1 MKGFLRNSFFFK
13 VLQTSNYYFRTFLV
27 LIYFKT
33 DKVLFHVIDMRG
45 VKEVGKGNGVAQDI
59 YSSFWI
65 DTTDSY
71 LIGEKGRVPFVRHD
85 LFKSVWKAIS
95 DILMKG
101 YYDVGYFPVMI
112 SKASL
117 LYSIYGEVD
126 EEMLVDSFLNYICED
141 ERKTVQNVLAID
153 EKESI
158 FESEDFLDILDRF
171 KCRSKVTMFNAR
183 NIIIELA
190 KQELIQKP
198 HLMAHSW
205 ASNFK
210 YFKQEEDFQ
219 SVQNITKFY
228 EKLLAPPKRIIGL
241 IETKP
246 SNESEKDSLGYL
258 KQYKRVRS
266 IAIEKIS

>member
-85 LFKSVWKAIS
+85 LFKSVWKAIN

-141 ERKTVQNVLAID
+141 ERKTMQNVLAID

-190 KQELIQKP
+190 KQELI
-198 HLMAHSW
+198 
-205 ASNFK
+205 
-210 YFKQEEDFQ
+210 
-219 SVQNITKFY
+219 
-228 EKLLAPPKRIIGL
+228 
-241 IETKP
+241 
-246 SNESEKDSLGYL
+246 
-258 KQYKRVRS
+258 
-266 IAIEKIS
+266 